1 MKILKYII
9 LILILWGIDSFSFFV
24 FGETIGGYVSHLTFI
39 LLLGY
44 YFFARK
50 RPVIIPLAI
59 LGVSYFIISG
69 LTYIDNYEVYINEF
83 IKYGILIICGAEVA
97 RDTSSKELI
106 LFLLIGAASVLIHS
120 LFFADNYG
128 RYSGF
133 YLNPNGAAFVCLIGY
148 CLTFNISNKT
158 TKYLFTFIFTFAGI
172 LTFSR
177 FFFLMWFLITL
188 LSVISNKKNLQLFGI
203 GIGTLALLISFATI
217 LQVNTTRFSLLIGLL
232 NNNAQTERL
241 TEDSRMSRWSTYYND
256 ILDKPIFGNGYKSFS
271 GIDNVKQGV
280 HNTYLMVLGEA
291 GIIPFLIIIG
301 IYLYLIR
308 KTIYDYKTNTDKL
321 LLAISL
327 STILLTMHNYFNYY
341 LILFITI
348 WLFNRVSTNN
358 SQENEITL

>member
-59 LGVSYFIISG
+59 LGISYFIISG

-106 LFLLIGAASVLIHS
+106 LFLLIGATSVLIHS

-203 GIGTLALLISFATI
+203 GISTLALLISFATI

-271 GIDNVKQGV
+271 GIDNIKQGV

-327 STILLTMHNYFNYY
+327 SAILLTMHNYFNYY

-348 WLFNRVSTNN
+348 WLFNKVSTNN